1 MKTLREVLNELEV
14 IAKVSGKSKL
24 TESAAQATVQYI
36 TKMKEAFGDMENG
49 VEADEEMP
57 ADKESEEVEEQ
68 KTVEERLV
76 ELEEKVA
83 ALEAEKEGHKPET
96 DKENPFA

>member
-36 TKMKEAFGDMENG
+36 TKIKEAFGDMENG
-49 VEADEEMP
+49 VEADEAP
-57 ADKESEEVEEQ
+57 VADNKRWWIKQ
-68 KTVEERLV
+68 ER
-76 ELEEKVA
+76 KC
-83 ALEAEKEGHKPET
+83 HNFDDDN
-96 DKENPFA
+96 DKLFSNRSQA